1 MKTTTNRA
9 DMQGLA
15 EGRVVL
21 RTRAGAGSRER
32 VPNTRVERTGQ
43 RAVAVVLLAAI
54 LAFTGAGLSVPSQ
67 HSGLVSARVHW
78 DYFLPLSSNESL
90 VFGFA
95 ALATCNTLG
104 WYFGPTG
111 WIAAGA
117 CGATALA

>member
-32 VPNTRVERTGQ
+32 VRNTRVERTGQ

-67 HSGLVSARVHW
+67 HSGLVSARVH
-78 DYFLPLSSNESL
+78 
-90 VFGFA
+90 
-95 ALATCNTLG
+95 
-104 WYFGPTG
+104 
-111 WIAAGA
+111 
-117 CGATALA
+117 